1 MNLRWTQLLDTESRQ
16 PLSHINSGLNSLALY
31 KTSNKSTSKGITSPV
46 SIADLLLFNGVNWE
60 LLWSLLSLGSN
71 DSWESAL
78 GDNSNAL
85 ALVVGLWQIGKVLS
99 DLGNI
104 SGLQAVGLSVGKSLT
119 LVTDDNIPVWGGL
132 VKWILE
138 ELADEW
144 CGEGDNEGLVVL
156 GGLLSNSHDGL
167 WADGEV
173 VATDVDELGLL
184 DQGPDLWLLQ
194 VLHLVVVCSSKVGDH
209 GSVVTSDNDTAAA
222 GLLLWIDAVLD
233 TKAGLLV
240 SLLQDAGILVVTDA
254 AKVDDGV
261 VWEDILGTAG
271 GVLGGSASNELGVE
285 FLEIIVESEMLLLS
299 ENGIVLLQVVL
310 LEESGIAS
318 GLDVCE

>member
-1 MNLRWTQLLDTESRQ
+1 M
-16 PLSHINSGLNSLALY
+16 
-31 KTSNKSTSKGITSPV
+31 
-46 SIADLLLFNGVNWE
+46 NWE
-60 LLWSLLSLGSN
+60 LLWSLLSLGSD
-71 DSWESAL
+71 DSWEGAL
-78 GDNSNAL
+78 RDNGNAF

-104 SGLQAVGLSVGKSLT
+104 GGLQAVGLSVSKSLT
-119 LVTDDNIPVWGGL
+119 LVTDDNIPVWSGL
-132 VKWILE
+132 IKWILE

-156 GGLLSNSHDGL
+156 GGLLGNSHDGL

-194 VLHLVVVCSSKVGDH
+194 VLHLVVVGSSKVGDH
-209 GSVVTSDNDTAAA
+209 GSVVTSNNDTAAA
-222 GLLLWIDAVLD
+222 GLLLWIDTVLD
-233 TKAGLLV
+233 TKTGLLV
-240 SLLQDAGILVVTDA
+240 GLLQDVGILVVTDA

-285 FLEIIVESEMLLLS
+285 LLEIIVETEMLLLS
-299 ENGIVLLQVVL
+299 ENGIILLQVVL
-310 LEESGIAS
+310 L
-318 GLDVCE
+318 

>member
-1 MNLRWTQLLDTESRQ
+1 M
-16 PLSHINSGLNSLALY
+16 
-31 KTSNKSTSKGITSPV
+31 
-46 SIADLLLFNGVNWE
+46 
-60 LLWSLLSLGSN
+60 
-71 DSWESAL
+71 
-78 GDNSNAL
+78 
-85 ALVVGLWQIGKVLS
+85 LS

-104 SGLQAVGLSVGKSLT
+104 CGLQAVGLSVGESLT
-119 LVTDDNIPVWGGL
+119 LVTDDNIPVWSGL

-144 CGEGDNEGLVVL
+144 RGEGDNEGLVVL
-156 GGLLSNSHDGL
+156 GGLLSNSHDGF

-194 VLHLVVVCSSKVGDH
+194 VLHLVVVGSSEVSDH
-209 GSVVTSDNDTAAA
+209 GSVVASNNDTAAA
-222 GLLLWIDAVLD
+222 GLLLWIDAIFN
-233 TKAGLLV
+233 TKTGLLV
-240 SLLQDAGILVVTDA
+240 GRLQDVGILVVTDA

-285 FLEIIVESEMLLLS
+285 LLEIIVESKVLLLS
-299 ENGIVLLQVVL
+299 ENGIVLFQVVL
-310 LEESGIAS
+310 LEESGITS